1 MGVHL
6 QREIDRLKRQVLSLC
21 AQVEE
26 NVQLAVRALLER
38 DTDLAAEV
46 KRRDESIDNT
56 EVDVEEE
63 CLKILALHQPVAN
76 DLRYV
81 IASLKIDNELE
92 RIGDLAVNIAN
103 KASLLALAPPLE
115 VPFDIAGMTEKTQ
128 AMLRRSI
135 DAFIHL
141 NAQMADQVC
150 KDDDEVD
157 SLKKE
162 ARIKCCKLM
171 QEKPDRIRD
180 YMALVGISCN
190 LERISDHATNIAE
203 DVIYMIE
210 ARIVRHAET

>member
-6 QREIDRLKRQVLSLC
+6 QREIDRLKRQVLGLC

-38 DTDLAAEV
+38 DTTLAAEV
-46 KRRDESIDNT
+46 KRRDEMIDDT

-81 IASLKIDNELE
+81 ISTLKIDNELE

-103 KASLLALAPPLE
+103 KAALLALQPQLD

-128 AMLRRSI
+128 AMLRKAI

-141 NAQMADQVC
+141 DAHMADQVC

-157 SLKKE
+157 TLKKE
-162 ARIKCCKLM
+162 ARTSCCKLM
-171 QEKPDRIRD
+171 QERPDRIRD
-180 YMALVGISCN
+180 YTALAGVARN
-190 LERISDHATNIAE
+190 LERIADHATNIAE
-203 DVIYMIE
+203 DVIYMIQ
-210 ARIVRHAET
+210 ARIVRHGDA